1 MQTPDLKDSGV
12 AATAAAPGAP
22 SAMQKLGFALRSPY
36 FWANWT
42 VVLALLVAII
52 VFWILSPDTFLTPYN
67 ISTILT
73 ASAVPAILVVGQ
85 AFVVMTAGIDL
96 SNAAVVTLA
105 AVSFGALFAAGQ
117 PLVLCILVAI
127 VVGLAAGSVNGII
140 IAQFKINDFIVT
152 LGMLSL
158 AQGVALVISNATPVQ
173 VISEP
178 LATFALG
185 KIGVVPY
192 IMIVAVV
199 LVVIAQ
205 IVLTQTRFGTHVLA
219 TGGNSDTAR
228 AMGVKTKA
236 MKIAVYA
243 ISGATAGLAAVV
255 LISRI
260 GAAEPSMN
268 TSLLLNSVAAVVLGG
283 VSLFGGRGNVVGPF
297 VGAILLTM
305 ILNGL
310 IVAGVPQYYQFIAIG
325 IIVMVSAILVR
336 TAK

>member
-12 AATAAAPGAP
+12 ADMAAPEPP
-22 SAMQKLGFALRSPY
+22 SVMKKLGFTLKSPY

-42 VVLALLVAII
+42 VVFALIVAII
-52 VFWILSPDTFLTPYN
+52 IFWALSPDTFLTSYN

-73 ASAVPAILVVGQ
+73 AAAVPAILVVGQ

-96 SNAAVVTLA
+96 SNAAVVTLS
-105 AVSFGALFAAGQ
+105 AVSFGAMFAAGQ
-117 PLVLCILVAI
+117 PLILCIAVAV
-127 VVGLAAGSVNGII
+127 VVGFAAGSVNGVI

-178 LATFALG
+178 LAQFALG
-185 KIGVVPY
+185 KVGVIPY
-192 IMIVAVV
+192 IMIVAVI
-199 LVVIAQ
+199 LVIIGQ

-219 TGGNSDTAR
+219 TGGNSETAR
-228 AMGVKTKA
+228 AMGVRTKA
-236 MKIAVYA
+236 MKISVYA
-243 ISGATAGLAAVV
+243 ISGVTAGIASVV

-260 GAAEPSMN
+260 GAAEPAMN

>member
-1 MQTPDLKDSGV
+1 MQTPDLEGTG
-12 AATAAAPGAP
+12 AATPAAPVAP
-22 SAMQKLGFALRSPY
+22 SILLRIRYGLKSPY

-42 VVLALLVAII
+42 VVLALIVSVII
-52 VFWILSPDTFLTPYN
+52 FWALSPDTFLTPYN
-67 ISTILT
+67 IATILT
-73 ASAVPAILVVGQ
+73 AAAVPAILVIGQ

-96 SNAAVVTLA
+96 SNAAILTLS
-105 AVSFGALFAAGQ
+105 AVSFGAMFAAGQ
-117 PLVLCILVAI
+117 PLALCILVAL
-127 VVGLAAGSVNGII
+127 VVGVAAGAVNGII

-158 AQGVALVISNATPVQ
+158 AQGLALVISNATPVQ
-173 VISEP
+173 VISQP
-178 LATFALG
+178 LASFALG
-185 KIGVVPY
+185 KVGFVPY
-192 IMIVAVV
+192 IMILAVILLV
-199 LVVIAQ
+199 LAQ
-205 IVLTQTRFGTHVLA
+205 LVLTQTRFGTHVLA
-219 TGGNSDTAR
+219 TGGSTDTAR

-236 MKIAVYA
+236 MKISVYA
-243 ISGATAGLAAVV
+243 ISGCAAGIASVV

-283 VSLFGGRGNVVGPF
+283 VSLFGGRGNIVGPF

-305 ILNGL
+305 IINGL

>member
-1 MQTPDLKDSGV
+1 MQTPDLEGSGV
-12 AATAAAPGAP
+12 AVMAAPEAP
-22 SAMQKLGFALRSPY
+22 SIWKRAGYGLKSPY

-42 VVLALLVAII
+42 VVLALVVALI
-52 VFWILSPDTFLTPYN
+52 VFFILSPDTFLTPYN

-73 ASAVPAILVVGQ
+73 ASAVPAILVIGQ

-96 SNAAVVTLA
+96 SNAAVLTLS
-105 AVSFGALFAAGQ
+105 AVSFGTMFAAGQ
-117 PLVLCILVAI
+117 SLFVCVLVAV
-127 VVGLAAGSVNGII
+127 VVGIVAGSVNGIV

-173 VISEP
+173 VISQP
-178 LATFALG
+178 LASFALG
-185 KIGVVPY
+185 KVGVVPY
-192 IMIVAVV
+192 IMILAVV
-199 LVVIAQ
+199 LMIIAQ
-205 IVLTQTRFGTHVLA
+205 VVLTQTRFGTHVLA
-219 TGGNSDTAR
+219 TGGNSETAR

-236 MKIAVYA
+236 MKISVYA
-243 ISGATAGLAAVV
+243 ISGATAGIASVV

-305 ILNGL
+305 IINGL
-310 IVAGVPQYYQFIAIG
+310 IVAGVPQYYQYIAIG

>member
-1 MQTPDLKDSGV
+1 MQKPDLEGPG
-12 AATAAAPGAP
+12 AALAAPGAP
-22 SAMQKLGFALRSPY
+22 SLSQRIGFALKNPY

-42 VVLALLVAII
+42 VVLALIVAVL
-52 VFWILSPDTFLTPYN
+52 VFWALSPDTFLTAYN

-73 ASAVPAILVVGQ
+73 ASAVPAILVIGQ

-96 SNAAVVTLA
+96 SNAAIVTLA
-105 AVSFGALFAAGQ
+105 AVSFGSMFALGM
-117 PLVLCILVAI
+117 PLIVCILVA
-127 VVGLAAGSVNGII
+127 VAMGMVAGSVNGVI

-158 AQGVALVISNATPVQ
+158 AQGLALVISNAKPVQ

-178 LATFALG
+178 LAQFALG

-192 IMIVAVV
+192 LMIVAVV
-199 LVVIAQ
+199 LLIIAQ
-205 IVLTQTRFGTHVLA
+205 LVLTQTRFGTHVLA
-219 TGGNSDTAR
+219 TGGNPETAR

-236 MKIAVYA
+236 IKIAVYA
-243 ISGATAGLAAVV
+243 ISGTTAGIASVV

-260 GAAEPSMN
+260 GAAEPAMN

-283 VSLFGGRGNVVGPF
+283 VSLFGGRGNIVGPF

-305 ILNGL
+305 IINGL

>member
-1 MQTPDLKDSGV
+1 MQTPDLKDSG
-12 AATAAAPGAP
+12 AATSAAPEAP
-22 SAMQKLGFALRSPY
+22 SVIKKLGFTLKSPY

-42 VVLALLVAII
+42 VVFALIVAII
-52 VFWILSPDTFLTPYN
+52 IFWALSPDTFLTPYN

-96 SNAAVVTLA
+96 SNAAIVTLA
-105 AVSFGALFAAGQ
+105 AVSFGAMFAAGQ
-117 PLVLCILVAI
+117 PLFLCILVA
-127 VVGLAAGSVNGII
+127 VVMGFVAGSVNGIV

-178 LATFALG
+178 LAKFALG
-185 KIGVVPY
+185 KVGVIPY

-199 LVVIAQ
+199 LLIIGQV
-205 IVLTQTRFGTHVLA
+205 VLTQTRFGTHVLA
-219 TGGNSDTAR
+219 TGGSSETAR
-228 AMGVKTKA
+228 AMGVRTKA
-236 MKIAVYA
+236 MKISVYA
-243 ISGATAGLAAVV
+243 ISGVTAGIASVV
-255 LISRI
+255 LIARI

-283 VSLFGGRGNVVGPF
+283 VSLFGGRGNIVGPF

>member
-1 MQTPDLKDSGV
+1 MPDLKDSG
-12 AATAAAPGAP
+12 AATAAPEAP
-22 SAMQKLGFALRSPY
+22 SFMQKVGFGLKNPY

-42 VVLALLVAII
+42 VVFALIVAII
-52 VFWILSPDTFLTPYN
+52 VFWALSPDTFLTPYN
-67 ISTILT
+67 IATILT
-73 ASAVPAILVVGQ
+73 ASAVPAILVIGQ

-105 AVSFGALFAAGQ
+105 AVSFGAMFAAGQ
-117 PLVLCILVAI
+117 PLILCIAVAI
-127 VVGLAAGSVNGII
+127 VMGIAAGLVNGVI

-158 AQGVALVISNATPVQ
+158 AQGVALVISNAKPVQ

-178 LATFALG
+178 LAQFALG
-185 KIGVVPY
+185 KIGVIPY
-192 IMIVAVV
+192 LMIVAVI
-199 LVVIAQ
+199 LLIIAQ
-205 IVLTQTRFGTHVLA
+205 LVLTQTKFGTHVLA
-219 TGGNSDTAR
+219 TGGNPDTAR

-236 MKIAVYA
+236 MKISVYA
-243 ISGATAGLAAVV
+243 ISGASAGIASVV

-283 VSLFGGRGNVVGPF
+283 VSLFGGRGNIVGPF

-305 ILNGL
+305 IINGL

>member
-1 MQTPDLKDSGV
+1 MQTPDLEGTG
-12 AATAAAPGAP
+12 AATLAAPVAP
-22 SAMQKLGFALRSPY
+22 SFSQKIKYGLKSPY

-42 VVLALLVAII
+42 VVLALIVSVI
-52 VFWILSPDTFLTPYN
+52 VFWALSPDTFLTPYN
-67 ISTILT
+67 IATILT
-73 ASAVPAILVVGQ
+73 AAAVPAILVIGQ

-96 SNAAVVTLA
+96 SNAAILTLS
-105 AVSFGALFAAGQ
+105 AVSFGATFAAGQ
-117 PLVLCILVAI
+117 PLALCILVAF
-127 VVGLAAGSVNGII
+127 VVGLAAGAVNGII

-158 AQGVALVISNATPVQ
+158 AQGLALVISNATPVQ

-178 LATFALG
+178 LASFALG
-185 KIGVVPY
+185 KVGFVPY
-192 IMIVAVV
+192 IMILAVI
-199 LVVIAQ
+199 LLIIAQ
-205 IVLTQTRFGTHVLA
+205 LVLTQTRFGTHVLA
-219 TGGNSDTAR
+219 TGGNTDTAR

-243 ISGATAGLAAVV
+243 ISGCAAGIASVV

-283 VSLFGGRGNVVGPF
+283 VSLFGGRGNIVGPF

-305 ILNGL
+305 IINGL